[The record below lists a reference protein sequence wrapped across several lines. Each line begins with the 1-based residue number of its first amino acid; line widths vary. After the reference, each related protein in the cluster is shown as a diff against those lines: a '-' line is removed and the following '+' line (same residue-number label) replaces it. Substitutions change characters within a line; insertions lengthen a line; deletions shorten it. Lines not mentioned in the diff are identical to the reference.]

1 MPAQGDLQRDVSTL
15 PNPFEDIVPR
25 VNEYTA
31 KDIAT
36 LQSRLD
42 KQLGPEYIS
51 SRPGAGGSKVYY
63 LAAEKAINLANE
75 VFGFNG
81 WSSAIKNVQ
90 IDFVDEDRNTGKIS
104 LGLSIIVRV
113 TLKDGS
119 FHEDIGYG
127 HIENCKGK
135 AAAFEKAKKEA
146 ATDALKRALR
156 NFGNILGNCL
166 YDRDYLQRVTKVK
179 AEPSRWDVDNLHRH
193 HDYAPVKKEPA
204 TDIPMKE
211 TSEKLQQSLNAAS
224 ESSHTGGDYD
234 EFGGDV
240 FEGTDMTHP
249 DEVML
254 DSFINEK
261 ETMQPKPVC
270 QRGGTRPQP
279 QSRQQIP
286 RTKSM
291 PVLQPSNN
299 GQLPSALNAAQT
311 PAILGQEDGRPRATP
326 PYVNGNDPA
335 ISNAMPPPP
344 PMPNQAEHQPPTRS
358 HVLQTNKNPNSSGN
372 NHPVHES
379 ENSIPRAPLQR
390 QSNPQQSAS
399 ECQEPSIG
407 FITSR
412 AAEILTKSNTPPTQ
426 ANPVPA
432 FNPHAESP
440 SIRRTSGIN
449 HAKSEPIVRKNLA
462 APAGQTPG
470 PPLGPLHE
478 SPNNAAGANL
488 ASRPTK
494 SVGQGPANFVN
505 PQSDPSRRI
514 GMPAGGAPSPLANRG
529 GYRPPVMK
537 RPAPGSEA
545 PGAEGER
552 GRMPLTDVSNLTVDI
567 HAPSSGGNG
576 VKGAGAGAGTHVE
589 TGGDSKRMKVDGG

>member
-15 PNPFEDIVPR
+15 PNPFEDKVPH

-31 KDIAT
+31 IDIAT

-166 YDRDYLQRVTKVK
+166 YDREYLQRVTKVK
-179 AEPSRWDVDNLHRH
+179 AEPSRWDVDSLHRH
-193 HDYAPVKKEPA
+193 HDYAPVKEEPA
-204 TDIPMKE
+204 TNVSTKE
-211 TSEKLQQSLNAAS
+211 KSEKLPQNLNTAS
-224 ESSHTGGDYD
+224 EPSHFEGEYD

-240 FEGTDMTHP
+240 FDGTDMTHP

-261 ETMQPKPVC
+261 ETLQPKPVVEG
-270 QRGGTRPQP
+270 RGMRPQP

-299 GQLPSALNAAQT
+299 AQLPSALNAAQT
-311 PAILGQEDGRPRATP
+311 PATLGQGDGRPRATP
-326 PYVNGNDPA
+326 PYVNGNDAVTPNVMA
-335 ISNAMPPPP
+335 PP
-344 PMPNQAEHQPPTRS
+344 PMPNQADHQAHTRS
-358 HVLQTNKNPNSSGN
+358 NVLQSNKNSNSSGN
-372 NHPVHES
+372 YNPIHET
-379 ENSIPRAPLQR
+379 ENSIPRAPPQR
-390 QSNPQQSAS
+390 QPNLQQPAS

-412 AAEILTKSNTPPTQ
+412 AAEALTKSDTPPAQ
-426 ANPVPA
+426 ANSVPA

-462 APAGQTPG
+462 GSTGQTPG
-470 PPLGPLHE
+470 SPLGPLHE
-478 SPNNAAGANL
+478 SPNNATGAH
-488 ASRPTK
+488 AAPRPTK
-494 SVGQGPANFVN
+494 SLGQGPANFVN

-514 GMPAGGAPSPLANRG
+514 GMPAGGASSPLANRG

-537 RPAPGSEA
+537 RPAPGSET

-552 GRMPLTDVSNLTVDI
+552 GRIPLTDVSNLTVDI

-576 VKGAGAGAGTHVE
+576 VQGAGAGVSTNAE
-589 TGGDSKRMKVDGG
+589 NGGDSKRVKVDGG